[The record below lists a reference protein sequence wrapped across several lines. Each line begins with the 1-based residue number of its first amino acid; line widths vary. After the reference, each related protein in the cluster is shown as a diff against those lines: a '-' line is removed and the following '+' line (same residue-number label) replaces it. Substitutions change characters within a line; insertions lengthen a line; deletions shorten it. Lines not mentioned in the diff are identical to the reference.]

1 MSSSQEAGFAATPPL
16 ALLPNEAM
24 VDEAL
29 LVLST
34 FPDVATARRIARQ
47 LVEERCAACA
57 NLLSPVES
65 IYWWEG
71 KVESANETL
80 VLFKTSADRYD
91 ALETT
96 LRQLHPYEVPEIISF
111 RVEQGLPEYL
121 KWVLMSCAA

>member
-1 MSSSQEAGFAATPPL
+1 MSSSREVGFAATPQL
-16 ALLPNEAM
+16 ALLPDEAM
-24 VDEAL
+24 TDEAL

-34 FPDVATARRIARQ
+34 FPDVATARRIGRQ

-57 NLLSPVES
+57 NLLPPVES

-80 VLFKTSADRYD
+80 VLFKTSAERYN

-111 RVEQGLPEYL
+111 RVEQALPEYL
-121 KWVLMSCAA
+121 RWVLRSCAV